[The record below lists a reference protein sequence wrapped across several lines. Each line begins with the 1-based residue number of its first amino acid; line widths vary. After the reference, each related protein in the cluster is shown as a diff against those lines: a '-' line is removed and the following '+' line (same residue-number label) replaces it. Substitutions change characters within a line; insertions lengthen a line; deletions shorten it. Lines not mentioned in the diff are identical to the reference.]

1 MNITKINY
9 IVCHIPFAETI
20 HFPRYLPNS
29 NHTICSLCLSKTLL
43 TKSNTFM
50 CPKDNIIYSN
60 VNNIDY
66 FKINKNIL
74 EIIKQSENNQ
84 TINDSTKLDII

>member
-1 MNITKINY
+1 MLKLFI
-9 IVCHIPFAETI
+9 FQD
-20 HFPRYLPNS
+20 
-29 NHTICSLCLSKTLL
+29 ICQIAIIQYVPYVFQKALL

-50 CPKDNIIYSN
+50 CPKDNFIYSN